1 MTAKADPTLI
11 PILSA
16 ANFVIGMG
24 AFVVVGLLDPLAAD
38 FGMSTA
44 QSGWVMTA
52 YALAYAVLSPLLVS
66 VTGALGRRRVIAAGL
81 AVFALAQ
88 VAMALAPDPAFV
100 FAARMVAAGGAGIV
114 TPVAAA
120 VAAGLSAPEMRGKA
134 LASVFFGLTLAQV
147 LGVPVGSFIAYTF
160 GWRVAFGI
168 VALLAVPCLWL
179 IWTRVPRG
187 LSFQPVSLSD
197 LGRVLRDGPVMMAVL
212 FTASFLGAI
221 WVVFTYLA
229 PLLTEVMGWGR
240 DGISLALLVFGI
252 GAVLGN
258 GLGGVMTDRIG
269 PVRTLAILSAS
280 QVFWLAL
287 YSLLPMPA
295 WLLLGIIFCQS
306 VCGWSFMAA
315 QQARLVTLAPAAA
328 PVVLSL
334 NAAAIYVGAA
344 VGSAIG
350 SAVIG
355 IGGVLALG
363 WIASALA
370 LIAVA
375 HILISA
381 RLSGDGAAAQNP

>member
-1 MTAKADPTLI
+1 MADLATPKTDRTLI

-44 QSGWVMTA
+44 QAGWVMTA

-66 VTGALGRRRVIAAGL
+66 LTGTLGRRRVIAAGL
-81 AVFALAQ
+81 GVFALAQ
-88 VAMALAPDPAFV
+88 VVMALAPDPGFV
-100 FAARMVAAGGAGIV
+100 FAARMIAAGGAGIV

-120 VAAGLSAPEMRGKA
+120 VAAGLSAPEVRGKA

-147 LGVPVGSFIAYTF
+147 FGVPVGSFIAYTF
-160 GWRVAFGI
+160 GWRAAFVI
-168 VALLAVPCLWL
+168 VALLALPCLWL

-187 LSFQPVSLSD
+187 LSFQAVTLAD
-197 LGRVLRDGPVMMAVL
+197 LGRVLRNGPMMLAVL

-240 DGISLALLVFGI
+240 DGITLALLVFGV

-269 PVRTLAILSAS
+269 PVRTLTVLSIT
-280 QVFWLAL
+280 QVFWLML
-287 YSLLPMPA
+287 YAWLPMPA
-295 WLLLGIIFCQS
+295 WLVLGIIFCQS
-306 VCGWSFMAA
+306 ICGWSFMAA
-315 QQARLVTLAPAAA
+315 QQARLVTLDPASA
-328 PVVLSL
+328 PVTLAL

-350 SAVIG
+350 SGVIG
-355 IGGVLALG
+355 TAGVLSLG
-363 WIASALA
+363 WVASGMAVVT
-370 LIAVA
+370 VA

-381 RLSGDGAAAQNP
+381 RVSGDA